1 VKVVAAVLLFLA
13 LAAGARADAWLPT
26 SLGDHLV
33 DSLVA
38 PDGTTAYAGFSYSG
52 PLNLVVQ
59 RPGHEPTVIDLAKE
73 AFEADA
79 AVAPG
84 GWAAVAWTDGE
95 GRMQAAVHRPDG
107 TVARRVLDRG
117 GVSRPAIG
125 IDGRGHTL
133 VGWVSREGE
142 EDTEWVG
149 RWAAGPG
156 LARQPD
162 LPGAI
167 AVEVAV
173 SGSGHRLLA
182 WTTDTGTFA
191 RLDDEPATTLGGAS
205 WVDLVARVNEAGAA
219 LVAADVRA
227 DGMSIGE
234 RPAGAGWTPLR
245 NRSGGHRI
253 RPYLLDERPQLF
265 AVLAPSGRAAVTWLT
280 RRESGQRFRVA
291 AVGGT
296 VGGAWGPATQL
307 SSPVR
312 DAQTATPVLDPAG
325 NPEVVWDE
333 GGVYRS
339 ARHDLAAVPDTV
351 PLTATAQ
358 LFARGTR
365 VIARVRCS
373 KACDAGLSL
382 RDGSGVDRE
391 IRANRTST
399 VRLRIERK
407 RRVRV
412 TLVVADRAGH
422 TKRWTRTLRVR

>member
-1 VKVVAAVLLFLA
+1 MKVVVAVLLFLA
-13 LAAGARADAWLPT
+13 LATEARADAWVPT
-26 SLGDHLV
+26 SLGDHRV
-33 DSLVA
+33 DPLVA
-38 PDGTTAYAGFSYSG
+38 ADGTTASIAFSYAG
-52 PLNLVVQ
+52 PLSLVVLGPAQ
-59 RPGHEPTVIDLAKE
+59 APTVTDLAKE
-73 AFEADA
+73 AFAADA

-107 TVARRVLDRG
+107 TVVRRVLARG
-117 GVSRPAIG
+117 SVSRPVIG
-125 IDGRGHTL
+125 IDGSGHTL
-133 VGWVSREGE
+133 VGWVGREGE
-142 EDTEWVG
+142 EDTTWVG
-149 RWAAGPG
+149 RWAGGPG

-191 RLDDEPATTLGGAS
+191 RLNDEPATTLGGAS
-205 WVDLVARVNEAGAA
+205 RVDLVARVNDAGAA
-219 LVAADVRA
+219 LVAANLRA
-227 DGMSIGE
+227 DGPSIAE
-234 RPAGAGWTPLR
+234 RPAGAGWSPLR
-245 NRSGGHRI
+245 DVSGGHPI
-253 RPYLLDERPQLF
+253 RPYLFDERPQLF

-280 RRESGQRFRVA
+280 RRDDGQWFRVA

-312 DAQTATPVLDPAG
+312 DAHTATPVLDPAG

-351 PLTATAQ
+351 PLTATAR
-358 LFARGTR
+358 LSARGTR

-373 KACDAGLSL
+373 KACDAGLSM
-382 RDGSGVDRE
+382 RDGSSEERE
-391 IRANRTST
+391 IRAHRTST